1 MESNTE
7 RREPI
12 LLMLVTLNVLP
23 NCVAPQF
30 ETVLPKFDAFMTD
43 TVDPSRRKPR
53 RLNVE
58 PKET

>member
-1 MESNTE
+1 MESKTE
-7 RREPI
+7 RQDPM

-30 ETVLPKFDAFMTD
+30 ETVDPKLETLV
-43 TVDPSRRKPR
+43 TEIVDPSRQKPR
-53 RLNVE
+53 SDNEE